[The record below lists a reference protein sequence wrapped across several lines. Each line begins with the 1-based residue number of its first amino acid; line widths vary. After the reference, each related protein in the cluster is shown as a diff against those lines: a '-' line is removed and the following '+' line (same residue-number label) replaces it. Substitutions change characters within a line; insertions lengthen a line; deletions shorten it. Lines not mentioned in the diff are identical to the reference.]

1 MIKHCHITAWLF
13 DVYSSPKGLTIW
25 LIDEDGNKH
34 VCSADFVPSF
44 FLHLS
49 PSDMKQAEVIAK
61 KCSVPVSTNR
71 TTKRDLYTNNE
82 LQVLQVNIH
91 HTMRFKETVWF
102 FEKYFPPFAFFD
114 SDISVAQLY
123 LYHTDLF
130 PLAFGEYHIDENGKL
145 SAFNLLD
152 NREAFEYRIPPL
164 TMLTIRNANDF
175 LPDGQAGVPPKYR
188 LFVQLEIIYDNK
200 SYVLEQQTPTEILE
214 SLNWHIYRFDPDIIL
229 TEYGD
234 ASLMPM
240 LTALS
245 KKHNVP
251 LLFNR
256 DKGVGFFT
264 TKESSYFQY
273 GKVVHKDGAF
283 ELAGRWHID
292 VHNSFTV
299 AEAYLDGLYEIA
311 RITQIP
317 VQRQAR
323 ASIGTGLSSIQLS
336 WAYRNNILI
345 PSKKRE
351 PEDFK
356 SASTLLLA
364 DRGGLIFQPPIGYHE
379 DVAELDF
386 VSMYPTI
393 MVRHNV
399 SPETINC
406 RCCNSNIEVYQDA
419 AESTPR
425 LHPDI
430 SQDCAQGDTNS
441 RPERKDVMFS
451 GSRQSREKSTYGLV
465 EKHISGKSRR
475 NTVPEL
481 GYRICTK
488 RKGIVPAT
496 LRAVVEKR
504 SYYKKKK
511 QQLKQ
516 EGNLL
521 WEVYDNRQSALKW
534 MLVTCFGYLGYK
546 NARFGKIEAHES
558 VNAFSRDAILQAK
571 EIAENSGFKLLH
583 AIIDCMWLKKP
594 GAIENDYIQLCKEID
609 SKVGIDISLE
619 GIYSWILFP
628 ASKMDAQL
636 PTANRYVGYYRSGEV
651 KIRGIET
658 RRKDTPKFIKTMQGA
673 MLEKLSQAQS
683 VTEVAALVPDVL
695 EIAREYIGRLQAG
708 TVNPMELVIRRNISQ
723 EASEYSNNSV
733 NAVVARLVEEMGV
746 HLAAGERIEYI
757 IIDQS
762 GKRKPEKAKPLAL
775 YAFEDGYDIEKYT
788 ELALKAVETLLLPF
802 GYDVERLKEEFD
814 KKYKFCYNKTKEI
827 RKKTGEHNEPVTS
840 TNFHRSQY
848 LLW

>member
-1 MIKHCHITAWLF
+1 MIKHRHITAWLF
-13 DVYSSPKGLTIW
+13 DVYPSPKGITIW
-25 LIDEDGNKH
+25 LVDENGIKH
-34 VCSADFVPSF
+34 VCFADFVPSF
-44 FLHLS
+44 FLYLNTS
-49 PSDMKQAEVIAK
+49 EMKRAEILAAR
-61 KCSVPVSTNR
+61 CNIPVWTNR
-71 TTKRDLYTNNE
+71 TTKQDLYTNNE
-82 LQVLQVNIH
+82 LQVLQVNVH
-91 HTMRFKETVWF
+91 DTMHFKEVVWF

-123 LYHTDLF
+123 LYHTGLF
-130 PLAFGEYHIDENGKL
+130 PLAFGEYHVDENGKL
-145 SAFNLLD
+145 SAFSLSD
-152 NREAFEYRIPPL
+152 KREAFEYRIPPL
-164 TMLTIRNANDF
+164 TMLTVRNANDF
-175 LPDGQAGVPPKYR
+175 LPPKYR
-188 LFVQLEIIYDNK
+188 SIIQLEI
-200 SYVLEQQTPTEILE
+200 SYENNSYLLEQQNPVELLE
-214 SLNWHIYRFDPDIIL
+214 AFNWHLHRFDPDVIL

-240 LTALS
+240 LNSIS
-245 KKHNVP
+245 KKCKIP
-251 LLFNR
+251 IRFNR
-256 DKGVGFFT
+256 DKNVNYFT

-273 GKVVHKDGAF
+273 GKIVHKDGAF

-299 AEAYLDGLYEIA
+299 TEAYLDGLYEIA

-317 VQRQAR
+317 MQRQAR

-336 WAYRNNILI
+336 WAYRHNILI

-356 SASTLLLA
+356 SAETLLLA
-364 DRGGLIFQPPIGYHE
+364 DRGGLIYQPPIGYHE

-406 RCCNSNIEVYQDA
+406 RCCYGNENLPKIIYSLGHTE
-419 AESTPR
+419 P
-425 LHPDI
+425 
-430 SQDCAQGDTNS
+430 
-441 RPERKDVMFS
+441 S
-451 GSRQSREKSTYGLV
+451 GGSAR
-465 EKHISGKSRR
+465 
-475 NTVPEL
+475 TVPEL
-481 GYRICTK
+481 GYRICNK
-488 RKGIVPAT
+488 REGIVPAT

-511 QQLKQ
+511 QQLKR
-516 EGNLL
+516 EGNQL

-571 EIAENSGFKLLH
+571 EIAESRGFKLLH
-583 AIIDCMWLKKP
+583 AIIDCMWLKKT
-594 GAIENDYIQLCKEID
+594 GATEKDYLQLCEEID

-619 GIYSWILFP
+619 GIYNWILYP

-636 PTANRYVGYYRSGEV
+636 PTANRYVGYYKSGEV

-658 RRKDTPKFIKTMQGA
+658 RRKDTPKFIKTMQAA
-673 MLEKLSQAQS
+673 MLEKLSAAES
-683 VTEVAALVPDVL
+683 VAEITALVPEVL
-695 EIAREYIGRLQAG
+695 EVAKEFILRLQSG
-708 TVNPMELVIRRNISQ
+708 TVNPMELVIRRNISK

-733 NAVVARLVEEMGV
+733 NAVVTRLIEESGV

-757 IIDQS
+757 LIDQS
-762 GKRKPEKAKPLAL
+762 GKRKPEKAKPLSL

-788 ELALKAVETLLLPF
+788 ELALKAAETLLLPF
-802 GYDVERLKEEFD
+802 GYDVERLKD
-814 KKYKFCYNKTKEI
+814 YYSINPKVTRVKKMLSCPDIMYANKNLFT
-827 RKKTGEHNEPVTS
+827 
-840 TNFHRSQY
+840 
-848 LLW
+848 

>member
-1 MIKHCHITAWLF
+1 MAILKSQTITAWLF
-13 DVYSSPKGLTIW
+13 DLYPSNKGITIW
-25 LIDEDGNKH
+25 LIDEEGVKH
-34 VCSADFVPSF
+34 TCYADFAPSF
-44 FLHLS
+44 YLYLNQ
-49 PSDMKQAEVIAK
+49 SDMKRAEVLATRLQI
-61 KCSVPVSTNR
+61 PVSTHR
-71 TTKRDLYTNNE
+71 TKKRELYSNQE
-82 LQVLQVNIH
+82 WDVLQVNVH
-91 HTMRFKETVWF
+91 DTLKFREAVWF
-102 FEKYFPPFAFFD
+102 FEKYFPPFAFYD
-114 SDISVAQLY
+114 SNILPAQLY
-123 LYHTDLF
+123 FYHTGLF
-130 PLAFGEYHIDENGKL
+130 PLAFGEYRINEKGKL
-145 SAFNLLD
+145 VEFNLSD
-152 NREAFEYRIPPL
+152 SREAFEYTLPPL
-164 TMLTIRNANDF
+164 AIMNIRNANNF
-175 LPDGQAGVPPKYR
+175 LPPKYHSII
-188 LFVQLEIIYDNK
+188 QLEI
-200 SYVLEQQTPTEILE
+200 SYENNSYLLEQLNESSRRQNPAELLE
-214 SLNWHIYRFDPDIIL
+214 AFNWHLNRFDPDVIL

-234 ASLMPM
+234 ASLMPA
-240 LTALS
+240 LAALS
-245 KKHNVP
+245 KKHKVP

-256 DKGVGFFT
+256 DKSVGFFT

-273 GKVVHKDGAF
+273 GKIVHKDGAF

-299 AEAYLDGLYEIA
+299 AESYLDGLYDIS

-356 SASTLLLA
+356 SAATLLLA
-364 DRGGLIFQPPIGYHE
+364 DRGGLIFQPLIGYHE

-406 RCCNSNIEVYQDA
+406 QCCGNENLPKVFNS
-419 AESTPR
+419 
-425 LHPDI
+425 
-430 SQDCAQGDTNS
+430 
-441 RPERKDVMFS
+441 S
-451 GSRQSREKSTYGLV
+451 GRTEP
-465 EKHISGKSRR
+465 SGGSLK
-475 NTVPEL
+475 TVPEL
-481 GYRICTK
+481 GYRICRK
-488 RKGIVPAT
+488 REGIVPAT

-504 SYYKKKK
+504 AYYKQKK
-511 QQLKQ
+511 QQLKH
-516 EGNLL
+516 EGNPL
-521 WEVYDNRQSALKW
+521 WQVYDNRQSALKW

-571 EIAENSGFKLLH
+571 EIAENRGFKLLH
-583 AIIDCMWLKKP
+583 AIIDCMWLKKI
-594 GAIENDYIQLCKEID
+594 GATENDYRQLCKEIE

-619 GIYSWILFP
+619 GIYNWILYP
-628 ASKMDAQL
+628 ASKMDALL
-636 PTANRYVGYYRSGEV
+636 PTANKYVGYYRNGEV

-673 MLEKLSQAQS
+673 MLEKLSPATS
-683 VTEVAALVPDVL
+683 VAEVAALVPEVL
-695 EIAREYIGRLQAG
+695 EVAREYIERLQAG

-733 NAVVARLVEEMGV
+733 NAVVTRMIEESGV

-757 IIDQS
+757 LIDQS
-762 GKRKPEKAKPLAL
+762 GKHKPEKAKPLSL

-802 GYDVERLKEEFD
+802 GWDVERLKDVYGIE
-814 KKYKFCYNKTKEI
+814 KKRKLVEKTIVHNKINYDEI
-827 RKKTGEHNEPVTS
+827 FGLNLYGK
-840 TNFHRSQY
+840 Y
-848 LLW
+848 

>member
-1 MIKHCHITAWLF
+1 MNKSINTTAWLF
-13 DVYSSPKGLTIW
+13 DLYPSNKGITIW
-25 LIDEDGNKH
+25 LIDEEGVKH
-34 VCSADFVPSF
+34 TCYADFAPSF
-44 FLHLS
+44 YLYLNQ
-49 PSDMKQAEVIAK
+49 SDMKRAEVLATRLQI
-61 KCSVPVSTNR
+61 PVSTHR
-71 TTKRDLYTNNE
+71 TKKCELYSNE
-82 LQVLQVNIH
+82 EWDVLQVNVH
-91 HTMRFKETVWF
+91 DTMKFREAVWF
-102 FEKYFPPFAFFD
+102 FEKYFPPFAFYD
-114 SDISVAQLY
+114 SNILPAQLY
-123 LYHTDLF
+123 LYHAELF
-130 PLAFGEYHIDENGKL
+130 PLAFGEYRINEKGKL
-145 SAFNLLD
+145 VEFNLSD
-152 NREAFEYRIPPL
+152 SREAFEYTLPPL
-164 TMLTIRNANDF
+164 AIMNIRNANNF
-175 LPDGQAGVPPKYR
+175 LPPKYHSII
-188 LFVQLEIIYDNK
+188 QLEISYEDN
-200 SYVLEQQTPTEILE
+200 SYLLEQQNPVELLE
-214 SLNWHIYRFDPDIIL
+214 AFNWHFNRFDPDVIL

-234 ASLMPM
+234 ASLMPT
-240 LTALS
+240 LAALS
-245 KKHNVP
+245 KKHKVP

-256 DKGVGFFT
+256 DRSVGFFT

-273 GKVVHKDGAF
+273 GKIVHKDGAF

-299 AEAYLDGLYEIA
+299 AESFLDGLYDIS

-356 SASTLLLA
+356 SAATLLLA
-364 DRGGLIFQPPIGYHE
+364 DRGGLIFQPLIGYHE

-406 RCCNSNIEVYQDA
+406 QCCYGNDNLPKVINS
-419 AESTPR
+419 
-425 LHPDI
+425 L
-430 SQDCAQGDTNS
+430 DTQ
-441 RPERKDVMFS
+441 PS
-451 GSRQSREKSTYGLV
+451 GSSAR
-465 EKHISGKSRR
+465 
-475 NTVPEL
+475 TVPEL
-481 GYRICTK
+481 DYRIC
-488 RKGIVPAT
+488 RRREGIVPAT

-504 SYYKKKK
+504 AYYKQKK
-511 QQLKQ
+511 QQLKH
-516 EGNLL
+516 EGNPL
-521 WEVYDNRQSALKW
+521 WHVYDNRQSALKW

-571 EIAENSGFKLLH
+571 EIAENRGFKLLH
-583 AIIDCMWLKKP
+583 AIIDCMWLKKT
-594 GAIENDYIQLCKEID
+594 GATENDYLDLCKEID

-619 GIYSWILFP
+619 GIYNWILYP
-628 ASKMDAQL
+628 ASKMDALL

-673 MLEKLSQAQS
+673 MLEKLSPAQS
-683 VTEVAALVPDVL
+683 VAEVAALVPEVL
-695 EIAREYIGRLQAG
+695 EVAREYIERLQAG

-733 NAVVARLVEEMGV
+733 NAVVTRMIEESGV

-757 IIDQS
+757 LIDQS
-762 GKRKPEKAKPLAL
+762 GKRKPEKAKPISL

-802 GYDVERLKEEFD
+802 GYDM
-814 KKYKFCYNKTKEI
+814 KKLNEIFKIGKMRKQNTPVLRTHRNDI
-827 RKKTGEHNEPVTS
+827 RKMGAASLKTG
-840 TNFHRSQY
+840 
-848 LLW
+848 L

>member
-1 MIKHCHITAWLF
+1 MSKSKIVTAWLF
-13 DVYSSPKGLTIW
+13 DLYPSHKGITIW
-25 LIDEDGNKH
+25 LINEEGVKH
-34 VCSADFVPSF
+34 TCYADFAPSF
-44 FLHLS
+44 YLYLNQ
-49 PSDMKQAEVIAK
+49 SDMKRAEILATNLAK
-61 KCSVPVSTNR
+61 QIPVSTRR
-71 TTKRDLYTNNE
+71 TKKRELYSNE
-82 LQVLQVNIH
+82 EWNVLQVNVH
-91 HTMRFKETVWF
+91 DTTKFREVVWF

-114 SDISVAQLY
+114 SNILPAQLY
-123 LYHTDLF
+123 LYHTGLF
-130 PLAFGEYHIDENGKL
+130 PLAFGKYQINEKGKL
-145 SAFNLLD
+145 VEFNLLES
-152 NREAFEYRIPPL
+152 REAFEYTLPPL
-164 TMLTIRNANDF
+164 AIMNIRNANNF
-175 LPDGQAGVPPKYR
+175 LPPKYR
-188 LFVQLEIIYDNK
+188 SVIQLEI
-200 SYVLEQQTPTEILE
+200 SYENNSYLLEQHNPVELLE
-214 SLNWHIYRFDPDIIL
+214 AFNWHLHRFDPDVVL

-240 LTALS
+240 LITIS
-245 KKHNVP
+245 EKCKIP
-251 LLFNR
+251 LHFNR
-256 DKGVGFFT
+256 DKSSGYFT

-299 AEAYLDGLYEIA
+299 AESFLDGLYDIA

-356 SASTLLLA
+356 SAATLLLA
-364 DRGGLIFQPPIGYHE
+364 DRGGLIFQPIIGYHE

-406 RCCNSNIEVYQDA
+406 QCCNENL
-419 AESTPR
+419 PK
-425 LHPDI
+425 LFKP
-430 SQDCAQGDTNS
+430 
-441 RPERKDVMFS
+441 S
-451 GSRQSREKSTYGLV
+451 GSSAR
-465 EKHISGKSRR
+465 
-475 NTVPEL
+475 TVPEL
-481 GYRICTK
+481 GYRICRK
-488 RKGIVPAT
+488 REGIVPAT

-504 SYYKKKK
+504 AYYKQKK
-511 QQLKQ
+511 QQLKR
-516 EGNLL
+516 EGNPL
-521 WEVYDNRQSALKW
+521 WQVYDNRQSALKW

-571 EIAENSGFKLLH
+571 EIAENRGFKLLH
-583 AIIDCMWLKKP
+583 AIIDCMWLKKQ
-594 GAIENDYIQLCKEID
+594 GATENDYLDLCKEID

-619 GIYSWILFP
+619 GIYNWILYP
-628 ASKMDAQL
+628 ASKMDALL

-658 RRKDTPKFIKTMQGA
+658 RRKDTPKFIKNMQAA
-673 MLEKLSQAQS
+673 MLEILSAAKS
-683 VTEVAALVPDVL
+683 VAEVAALVPEVL
-695 EIAREYIGRLQAG
+695 EVVKEFISRLQSG
-708 TVNPMELVIRRNISQ
+708 TINPMELVIRRNISQ

-733 NAVVARLVEEMGV
+733 NAVVARMIEEAGV

-757 IIDQS
+757 LIDQS

-788 ELALKAVETLLLPF
+788 ELALKAAETLLLPF
-802 GYDVERLKEEFD
+802 GWDVERLKEIFKIG
-814 KKYKFCYNKTKEI
+814 KK
-827 RKKTGEHNEPVTS
+827 RKQNTS
-840 TNFHRSQY
+840 KKIEELVF
-848 LLW
+848 LA

>member
-1 MIKHCHITAWLF
+1 MH
-13 DVYSSPKGLTIW
+13 
-25 LIDEDGNKH
+25 
-34 VCSADFVPSF
+34 
-44 FLHLS
+44 
-49 PSDMKQAEVIAK
+49 
-61 KCSVPVSTNR
+61 
-71 TTKRDLYTNNE
+71 
-82 LQVLQVNIH
+82 
-91 HTMRFKETVWF
+91 FKEAVWF

-123 LYHTDLF
+123 LYHTGLF

-145 SAFNLLD
+145 LAFSLPD
-152 NREAFEYRIPPL
+152 KREAFEYTIPPL
-164 TMLTIRNANDF
+164 TMLTVRNANDF
-175 LPDGQAGVPPKYR
+175 MPPKY
-188 LFVQLEIIYDNK
+188 LSIIQLEI
-200 SYVLEQQTPTEILE
+200 SYENNSYLLEQQNPAEL
-214 SLNWHIYRFDPDIIL
+214 LDAFNWHLHRFDPDVIL

-240 LTALS
+240 LNS
-245 KKHNVP
+245 ISIKCKMPIH
-251 LLFNR
+251 FNR
-256 DKGVGFFT
+256 DKSVNYFT

-273 GKVVHKDGAF
+273 GKIVHKDGAF

-317 VQRQAR
+317 MQRQAR

-336 WAYRNNILI
+336 WAYRHNILI

-356 SASTLLLA
+356 SAETLLLA
-364 DRGGLIFQPPIGYHE
+364 DRGGLIYQPPIGYHE

-406 RCCNSNIEVYQDA
+406 RCCSGNENLPKVVNSLRTE
-419 AESTPR
+419 P
-425 LHPDI
+425 
-430 SQDCAQGDTNS
+430 
-441 RPERKDVMFS
+441 S
-451 GSRQSREKSTYGLV
+451 GGLA
-465 EKHISGKSRR
+465 R
-475 NTVPEL
+475 TVPEL
-481 GYRICTK
+481 GYRICNK
-488 RKGIVPAT
+488 REGIVPAT

-504 SYYKKKK
+504 SYYKTKK
-511 QQLKQ
+511 QKLKR
-516 EGNLL
+516 EGNPL
-521 WEVYDNRQSALKW
+521 WQVYDNRQTALKW

-571 EIAENSGFKLLH
+571 EIAENRGFKLLH
-583 AIIDCMWLKKP
+583 AIIDCMWLKKA
-594 GAIENDYIQLCKEID
+594 GATEKDYLQLCEEID

-619 GIYSWILFP
+619 GIYNWILYP

-636 PTANRYVGYYRSGEV
+636 PTANRYVGYYKSGEV

-658 RRKDTPKFIKTMQGA
+658 RRKDTPKFIKSMQAA
-673 MLEKLSQAQS
+673 MLEKLSAAES
-683 VTEVAALVPDVL
+683 VAGVAALVPDVL
-695 EIAREYIGRLQAG
+695 EVVREYIMRLQSG
-708 TVNPMELVIRRNISQ
+708 TVNPMELIIRRNISK

-733 NAVVARLVEEMGV
+733 NAVVTRLIEESGV

-757 IIDQS
+757 LIDQS
-762 GKRKPEKAKPLAL
+762 GKRKPEKAKPLSL

-788 ELALKAVETLLLPF
+788 ELALKAAETLLLPF
-802 GYDVERLKEEFD
+802 GWDVERLKELYGVEKKRKPVEKMIVHNKINCD
-814 KKYKFCYNKTKEI
+814 KIFGLNLFVKY
-827 RKKTGEHNEPVTS
+827 
-840 TNFHRSQY
+840 
-848 LLW
+848 